1 MTFFSAQEHDPEH
14 DQHLSDTVASRKRPL
29 RKAAIARRKAVPADD
44 RATAAD
50 ALANAAQ
57 SLVDELLHAACERT
71 EDTADAPSGAPTVA
85 AYVSMGS
92 EIAMDGLLRVL
103 LDAGCRVL
111 VPRLG
116 TGLDVGWSELNDMD
130 TLRDVP
136 AAPVSKA
143 SGANAEPQQSAASTA
158 NTHISHR
165 PQEPDTEVLGPQA
178 LAQADLVIVPALAV
192 DALGV
197 RLGRGGGWYDRA
209 LAFRRDG
216 VRVIAVCW
224 PWETPCDPLPR
235 EDHDVPV
242 DGVLTPEGYS
252 PRPLCQG
259 ND

>member
-44 RATAAD
+44 RATAAA

-57 SLVDELLHAACERT
+57 SLIDELLHAACES
-71 EDTADAPSGAPTVA
+71 EQDDAAPNCAPTVA

-136 AAPVSKA
+136 AVPAGNV
-143 SGANAEPQQSAASTA
+143 SGANAEPQQSTASA
-158 NTHISHR
+158 VGTHVSHR

-224 PWETPCDPLPR
+224 PWETLCDPLPR

>member
-1 MTFFSAQEHDPEH
+1 MTIFSAQEHDPQR
-14 DQHLSDTVASRKRPL
+14 DQYRSDTVASRKRPL
-29 RKAAIARRKAVPADD
+29 RKAAIARRKAVPGDD
-44 RATAAD
+44 RATAAA

-57 SLVDELLHAACERT
+57 SLVDELLRTTCESEQDNAAPNCV
-71 EDTADAPSGAPTVA
+71 PTVA

-116 TGLDVGWSELNDMD
+116 TGLDVGWSELNDMN

-136 AAPVSKA
+136 AAPTAPTNEVSSKRV
-143 SGANAEPQQSAASTA
+143 
-158 NTHISHR
+158 SHR

-224 PWETPCDPLPR
+224 PWETLCDPLPR